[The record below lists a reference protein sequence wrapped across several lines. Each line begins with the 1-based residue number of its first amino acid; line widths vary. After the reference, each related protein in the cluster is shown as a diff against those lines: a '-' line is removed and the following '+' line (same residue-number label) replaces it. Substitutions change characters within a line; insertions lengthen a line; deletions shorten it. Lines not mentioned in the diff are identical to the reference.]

1 MAGLKIKKGDR
12 VVVLSGKDKGKEGV
26 VQKAMP
32 TEGKVV
38 VEGVNTAKRHRKAR
52 TATESGGIIDI
63 DKPID
68 ASNVA
73 VISPSDGKATRVGYK
88 LEGGKKIRVCKRTG
102 VELP

>member
-52 TATESGGIIDI
+52 TATETGGIIDI

-88 LEGGKKIRVCKRTG
+88 LEGGKQLRVCKRTG